1 MKIANFEQISRGGC
15 YVHTVLNLMGDIIV
29 IESFFSGSLS
39 KKILG
44 VKAEV

>member
-15 YVHTVLNLMGDIIV
+15 YIYTVLSLMGDIIV
-29 IESFFSGSLS
+29 IESFSGSLS